1 MGLGNLVLLALVI
14 LGGGVFLHGVGE
26 RFLALWFAVVV
37 DRIIDVERERAGQA
51 SHAGENRLGLADLL
65 IGQAGNGGADTRLA
79 LGALNFEHLTL
90 GLRLGASAEVF
101 ADALAVEPTGDA
113 ENDFPRGI
121 REWSDN
127 ERGGLVH
134 DRFAT

>member
-14 LGGGVFLHGVGE
+14 LRGGVFLYSVGE
-26 RFLALWFAVVV
+26 RFLAVRLAVVAE
-37 DRIIDVERERAGQA
+37 RIIDVERQRAGQ
-51 SHAGENRLGLADLL
+51 SGQAGENRFGLADLL
-65 IGQAGNGGADTRLA
+65 SGQAGDGGADTRLA
-79 LGALNFEHLTL
+79 LGALHFEHLTL
-90 GLRLGASAEVF
+90 GVRLSTSAEIL

-121 REWSDN
+121 REWSDD
-127 ERGGLVH
+127 ERSGLVH